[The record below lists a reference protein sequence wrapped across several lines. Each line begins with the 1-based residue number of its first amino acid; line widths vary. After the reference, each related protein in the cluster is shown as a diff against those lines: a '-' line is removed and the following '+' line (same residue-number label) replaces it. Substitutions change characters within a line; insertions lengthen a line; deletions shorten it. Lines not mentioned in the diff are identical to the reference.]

1 MHYTH
6 LSQVQSDLDSGLITM
21 PDLVGNYLTN
31 IKGNTHLNAF
41 LEVYEYEALESAKS
55 VQIKID
61 KGTAGKMAG
70 MVIGIK
76 DVICHK
82 DHSLQCGSKILDGFQ
97 SQFTAT
103 AVQKLIDEDVI
114 IIGRLNCDEF
124 AMGSSNENS
133 AFGPVLNPIDEDRV
147 PGGSSGGS
155 AVAVAANLCLATLGS
170 DTGGSVRQPA
180 AFCGVIGLKPTY
192 SRVSRYGLSAYASS
206 FDTIGTITNSVEDAA
221 LMLEIMAGHDD
232 MDSTS
237 SNVQVPNYLPTTAF
251 NSKLRIGIINQS
263 VKDGIDDEIRQVLIE
278 QSDAL
283 QSKGHSVEEVDFK
296 EFEYALATYYIL
308 TTAEASTNLSRY
320 DGVRYGF
327 RGADDDLITM
337 YKKSRSIGFGDEVKR
352 RILLGTFVLSSSY
365 YDAYYSKAQ
374 KVRRVIQEQMTDLFQ
389 QFDFILLPTTPT
401 PPFKL
406 DENTSSLEM
415 YLADFF
421 TVQASVAGIPA
432 ISLPMGQTNSGL
444 PIGIQVMSS
453 FFTEDKLLS
462 FSNYLMND
470 AIITA
475 ENGC

>member
-1 MHYTH
+1 MHYTR
-6 LSQVQSDLDSGLITM
+6 LSQVQADLDSGLITM
-21 PDLVGNYLTN
+21 PDLVSNYLTN
-31 IKGNTHLNAF
+31 IKENTHLNAF
-41 LEVYEYEALESAKS
+41 LEVYGVEALENADSI
-55 VQIKID
+55 QTRID
-61 KGTAGKMAG
+61 KGTAGKLAG
-70 MVIGIK
+70 MIIGIK

-82 DHSLQCGSKILDGFQ
+82 DHFLQCASNILEGFK

-103 AVQKLIDEDVI
+103 AVQKLMDEDVI

-133 AFGPVLNPIDEDRV
+133 AFGPVLNPIDEERV

-155 AVAVAANLCLATLGS
+155 AVAVVANLCLATLGS

-192 SRVSRYGLSAYASS
+192 SRISRYGLAAYASS
-206 FDTIGTITNSVEDAA
+206 FDTIGTITNSIEDAA
-221 LMLEIMAGHDD
+221 LILEIMAGHDD

-237 SNVQVPNYLPTTAF
+237 SNEHVPNYLAATKL
-251 NSKLRIGIINQS
+251 NDRLRIGVVNQS
-263 VKDGIDDEIRQVLIE
+263 VKDGIDNEIRQVLSE
-278 QSDAL
+278 QSGAL
-283 QSKGHSVEEVDFK
+283 KNKGHSVEEVDFTK
-296 EFEYALATYYIL
+296 FGYALATYYIL

-320 DGVRYGF
+320 DGIRYGF
-327 RGADDDLITM
+327 RENDDDLTTM
-337 YKKSRSIGFGDEVKR
+337 YKKSRSNGFGDEVKR

-374 KVRRVIQEQMTDLFQ
+374 KVRRIIQEQMTDLFK

-406 DENTSSLEM
+406 GEHSSSLEM

-432 ISLPMGQTNSGL
+432 ISLPIGETASGL

-453 FFTEDKLLS
+453 FFSEDKLLA

-470 AIITA
+470 TIIIA